1 MSESFSLLINE
12 KQDKVTELNKTVN
25 ELRSGAEAMDKR
37 IFDFKQKLIQKEY
50 KIMSIS
56 AENSKLK

>member
-1 MSESFSLLINE
+1 MSDSFSLWINE
-12 KQDKVTELNKTVN
+12 KQDKITELNKTVD
-25 ELRSGAEAMDKR
+25 ELRSGVEAVDKR
-37 IFDFKQKLIQKEY
+37 IFEFKQKLIQKER